1 MSDLRQSL
9 GDYLTIRRSLGFKL
23 VRTGLLLADFVDY
36 AEHGGAEII
45 TTELAFS
52 WATLPPDGAAA
63 WWAQRLGVVRGF
75 ARHLHAIDP
84 AHEVPPTDLIVG
96 RSRRATPYPYS
107 AADIEALMTAAGS
120 FRSPLRVCTFETLV
134 GLLATTGMRVGEA
147 IGLDRSDIDWD
158 NGLVLITDTKFGK
171 SRLVPLHPTTVDALA
186 AYNRR
191 RDQLCARPRDP
202 SFFVSTAGTRLH
214 YCNVHE
220 AWLQLVRRAGLE
232 RISARCRPRPHDLRH
247 RFAVN
252 TLIGWYRDGVEVQAR
267 LPLLSTY
274 LGHTNPGSTYWY
286 LSAAPELLSLTAR
299 RLDAAQGAKP

>member
-1 MSDLRQSL
+1 MSDLRQNF

-36 AEHGGAEII
+36 AERGGVDII

-52 WATLPPDGAAA
+52 WATLPPGGAAA

-134 GLLATTGMRVGEA
+134 GLLATTGMRSKQSGSTAATSTGTTGWSSSPTPSSARAAWSPCTRPRSMRSLPTTVVVTSSALVRGTRAFSCPRPAPGCTTAMCTRLGCSWSER
-147 IGLDRSDIDWD
+147 GLDR
-158 NGLVLITDTKFGK
+158 
-171 SRLVPLHPTTVDALA
+171 
-186 AYNRR
+186 
-191 RDQLCARPRDP
+191 
-202 SFFVSTAGTRLH
+202 
-214 YCNVHE
+214 
-220 AWLQLVRRAGLE
+220 
-232 RISARCRPRPHDLRH
+232 ISPRCRPRPDDLRH

-252 TLIGWYRDGVEVQAR
+252 TLIGWYRDGVDVQAR
-267 LPLLSTY
+267 FPCCRPISGT
-274 LGHTNPGSTYWY
+274 PIQ
-286 LSAAPELLSLTAR
+286 AAPIGTCPPHPSCSA
-299 RLDAAQGAKP
+299 